1 MVDAELAPFR
11 RSGNVRRFSQISR
24 VLVRHGFGFVFD
36 VRRDRREKKGL
47 QEFLA
52 PNFGVRLRRALDD
65 LGPTFVKFGQVLSTR
80 SDILPE
86 GVLSELQRLQ
96 DTARPMPAGVA
107 QRIIERELGAPVDEV
122 FASFDPVPLG
132 SASIGQ
138 VHKAVLRSGEI
149 VAVKVQR
156 PEAPSRVA
164 GDLELMRDFAAFLN
178 RRFGR
183 GLFVDVGGL
192 VAEFEVVIRRE
203 LDFSAEAENARRFA
217 ANFAGTQVVIPGVY
231 LDLSTSRVLTEE
243 FIEGT
248 RFRDI
253 RPLSMRPSE
262 RRRVATM
269 GADAIF
275 KMAFEDG
282 FFHGDPHPSNLLLTP
297 SGDLALLDFGMVGY
311 MSQGDIDALSRL
323 FIAVIQRDASA
334 ALRGLEHL
342 GVGYAT
348 EIRGDLVRDLREF
361 LNKYSGLSVGEVT
374 LGQALS
380 ELIALARRYRLR
392 MPPVFPLL
400 TKALVTAEGLARSID
415 PTINVY
421 EVARPYAQRLLSE
434 RFRPRS
440 VAEVVGER
448 AVEYARYAEEMPDQI
463 SLIMTEFADG
473 EIEVQL
479 EHGGLDEL
487 FSMVDVLANRV
498 VFAIVTAAMYVGSA
512 MLGAFNVAGPDVP
525 LTGAPLITILGFTI
539 ALIQTAILLTVIF
552 RSGRL

>member
-1 MVDAELAPFR
+1 VVYAELSPPR
-11 RSGNVRRFSQISR
+11 RTGNVRRFSQISR

-52 PNFGVRLRRALDD
+52 PNFGVRLRRTFDD

-86 GVLSELQRLQ
+86 GILSELQKLQ
-96 DTARPMPAGVA
+96 DTAKPMPAGVA
-107 QRIIERELGAPVDEV
+107 QKIIERELGAPVDEL

-138 VHKAVLRSGEI
+138 VHKAVLLSGET

-156 PEAPSRVA
+156 PEAPGRVA
-164 GDLELMRDFAAFLN
+164 GDLELMRDFAALLD

-183 GLFVDVGGL
+183 GLLMDVGGL

-217 ANFAGTQVVIPGVY
+217 ANFAGTRVVIPGVY
-231 LDLSTSRVLTEE
+231 LDLSTPRVLTEE

-248 RFRDI
+248 RFRDV
-253 RPLSMRPSE
+253 RPLSLTPSE

-311 MSQGDIDALSRL
+311 MSQGDIEALSRL

-334 ALRGLEHL
+334 ALRGLERL

-348 EIRGDLVRDLREF
+348 EVRGDLVRDLREF

-421 EVARPYAQRLLSE
+421 EVARPYAQRLLSQ

-440 VAEVVGER
+440 VVDVVEER
-448 AVEYARYAEEMPDQI
+448 VVEYARYAEEMPDQV

-479 EHGGLDEL
+479 EHGGLDDL
-487 FSMVDVLANRV
+487 FSSVDVLANRV
-498 VFAIVTAAMYVGSA
+498 VFAIVTGAMFVGSA
-512 MLGAFNVAGPDVP
+512 MLGAFEVAGPRVP
-525 LTGAPLITILGFTI
+525 LTGAPLISFLGFTL
-539 ALIQTAILLTVIF
+539 ALIQTAILLIIIF